1 MKKLFLVSLM
11 MLAGS
16 AWAEWVMYSK
26 NEEAT
31 FYFDPAT
38 IRKDGNMRR
47 VWELQDL
54 SKRHKEGEISRRLRA
69 EYNCKQERVR
79 FLAASA
85 HSEPMAGGKT
95 LYSSGEEN
103 NWRAIAPGT
112 IAETILK
119 IVCAK

>member
-1 MKKLFLVSLM
+1 MKKLFLVCLM

-16 AWAEWVMYSK
+16 AWAEWVIYETTDT
-26 NEEAT
+26 NT
-31 FYFDPAT
+31 FYYDPTT

-47 VWELQDL
+47 VWVLYDL
-54 SKRHKEGEISRRLRA
+54 RERYKEA
-69 EYNCKQERVR
+69 EMSYRTQYEFDCKQERVR

>member
-1 MKKLFLVSLM
+1 MKKLFLVVLM
-11 MLAGS
+11 MLACS
-16 AWAEWVMYSK
+16 AWAEWVMYF
-26 NEEAT
+26 EAKT
-31 FYFDPAT
+31 ITYFYDPAT

-47 VWELQDL
+47 VWVLYDL
-54 SKRHKEGEISRRLRA
+54 RERYKEA
-69 EYNCKQERVR
+69 EMSYRTQYEFDCKQERVR